1 MLNFQFYPFPELT
14 SARLS
19 FRKVSK
25 DDVPEIMALRGNKEV
40 MKYIYSPLITNSDE
54 ANKYIDNQIDELNNK
69 KSIHWMI
76 CLKEN
81 PKAIGIIR
89 YNNFRPTDHRAEI
102 GCMMLPEFQG
112 KGLVSEAIQRI
123 VDFGFNELQLNTI
136 EATILPENSNS
147 QKLVLRNNFIQEA
160 HFRDYRFLNGHY
172 QDVYVFTLHK
182 RNYLDSIE
190 RGR

>member
-1 MLNFQFYPFPELT
+1 MLNFQFTPFPELT
-14 SARLS
+14 SSRLC

-76 CLKEN
+76 CLKDN

-89 YNNFRPTDHRAEI
+89 FNNFRPTDHRAEI

-136 EATILPENSNS
+136 EATILPENSSS

-160 HFRDYRFLNGHY
+160 HFRDYRFFNSRY
-172 QDVYVFTLHK
+172 QDVYIFTLHK

>member
-1 MLNFQFYPFPELT
+1 MFDSHFFPFPELT
-14 SARLS
+14 SARLN
-19 FRKVSK
+19 FRKVNK
-25 DDVPEIMALRGNKEV
+25 DDVPEIIDLRGNIEV
-40 MKYIYSPLITNSDE
+40 MKYINRDLITNSTE
-54 ANKYIDNQIDELNNK
+54 AIKYIDIQIDELNNK

-89 YNNFRPTDHRAEI
+89 FNNFRPTDHRAEI
-102 GCMMLPEFQG
+102 GCMMHPEFQG

-123 VDFGFNELQLNTI
+123 VDFGFNEMQLNTI
-136 EATILPENSNS
+136 EATILSENTSS
-147 QKLVLRNNFIQEA
+147 KKAVLRNNFIQEA
-160 HFRDYRFLNGHY
+160 HFREYRFFNGIY

-182 RNYLDSIE
+182 QNYLDSIE